1 MHTISKHFT
10 VYNIA
15 FGYLQ
20 RSFPGVRSRTDAEE
34 AFLAGAAAVRAA
46 LESGVTKGTIGI
58 LREEVRAYRVA
69 YAARP
74 IADAAKETRSL
85 PREFIAKNGHD
96 VTQAFIDYARPLVGD
111 LPPCAVI

>member
-1 MHTISKHFT
+1 MKRTL
-10 VYNIA
+10 IA
-15 FGYLQ
+15 AVAAMLALSALAAG
-20 RSFPGVRSRTDAEE
+20 PGALRTDAEE

-58 LREEVRAYRVA
+58 LREEGRAYRVA

-96 VTQAFIDYARPLVGD
+96 VTQAFIDYARPIVGD

>member
-1 MHTISKHFT
+1 MDT
-10 VYNIA
+10 VLCGANAQSMRWYFN
-15 FGYLQ
+15 
-20 RSFPGVRSRTDAEE
+20 EE
-34 AFLAGAAAVRAA
+34 DF
-46 LESGVTKGTIGI
+46 GI
-58 LREEVRAYRVA
+58 LPEEGRAYRVA

-111 LPPCAVI
+111 LPPCAVL